1 MNQAF
6 ETAQEAAKKNLDL
19 AVKSLSSAAKSIQD
33 ITSET
38 TNYTKKAFEHSS
50 STIETLVGAKSV
62 EKALEVQADYAKSA
76 YDGFVAYSTKVGSLL
91 TDLSKEA
98 IKPLEAAV
106 SKSGK

>member
-19 AVKSLSSAAKSIQD
+19 AVKSLSSTAKSIQD
-33 ITSET
+33 MATET
-38 TNYTKKAFEHSS
+38 TNYTKKAFEHGS

-76 YDGFVAYSTKVGSLL
+76 YEGFVAYATKLGSMV